1 MKRLPLDDLS
11 DTIARIRGLLLTEEK
26 ASHAVALMARAIK
39 ETLPGH
45 PEAGV
50 SILDAGGN
58 RISSAATHPLV
69 EQLDAVQ
76 YELDEGPC
84 LTAWSAE
91 EVVLVED
98 VHTDQRWPNWR
109 AAVLDTA
116 VRSVASA
123 PLMAGGQA
131 LGALNIYSALPG
143 QYDGS
148 TGRVLPLFAG
158 TAATLLA
165 HVQGTEVPLRMAGHL
180 KATLATRDTI
190 NRACGMLMER
200 HGIGHDDAL
209 GRLIT
214 QARKSGGTLA
224 EVSALLVAGA
234 AAPGNNGG

>member
-39 ETLPGH
+39 ETLPGN

-58 RISSAATHPLV
+58 RVSSAATHPLV

-91 EVVLVED
+91 KVVIVED
-98 VHTDQRWPNWR
+98 VHTDPRWPNWR
-109 AAVLDTA
+109 AAVQDTA

-123 PLMAGGQA
+123 PLMAGAQA

-148 TGRVLPLFAG
+148 TGRILPLFAG

-165 HVQGTEVPLRMAGHL
+165 HVQGADAPLRMAGDL
-180 KATLATRDTI
+180 KHTLATRDTI

-200 HGIGHDDAL
+200 HGTGYDAAL
-209 GRLIT
+209 GRLIAT
-214 QARKSGGTLA
+214 ARTSGATLA
-224 EVSALLVAGA
+224 EVSARQAAGA
-234 AAPGNNGG
+234 VPPATSGE